1 MGRAVCVIQEKR
13 PFHLDNYV
21 LSILWIFPTFPTLY
35 HFPNL
40 HTDFS
45 SWQRFKVCEERR
57 VPFDYNFS
65 TKGSSFSNHANGPS
79 NKYEKGGLTSVVQ
92 TNEFYYPVDRKTDL
106 AMVGDS
112 RGLFT
117 GGWLFLR
124 TAKYCSCLRREV
136 QKNSIFEKTSIGRYC
151 IMFRFESD
159 RRPASWTVE
168 SHVSSRISQSF
179 HPFVR
184 RTVYHLGSE
193 SLVLST
199 NICRRTLEE
208 RAGAPLVAST
218 LVVVVVLS
226 SINVLVWKISR
237 WQFGQTSCTEVCKTR
252 LHRCNDLEK
261 RFIVS
266 NKRGR

>member
-1 MGRAVCVIQEKR
+1 MYSQFSEFFQLFLHYTTFQISTLTSRAGSDSKCARKDVSPLIITSQRKGRVSRTTRMA
-13 PFHLDNYV
+13 
-21 LSILWIFPTFPTLY
+21 
-35 HFPNL
+35 
-40 HTDFS
+40 
-45 SWQRFKVCEERR
+45 
-57 VPFDYNFS
+57 
-65 TKGSSFSNHANGPS
+65 PS

-124 TAKYCSCLRREV
+124 TARYCSCLRREV